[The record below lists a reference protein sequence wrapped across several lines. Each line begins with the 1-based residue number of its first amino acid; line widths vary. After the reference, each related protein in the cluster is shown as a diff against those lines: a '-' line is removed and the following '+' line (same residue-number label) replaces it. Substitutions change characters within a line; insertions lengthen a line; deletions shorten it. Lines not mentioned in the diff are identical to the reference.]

1 MKLKLLIIFMTTV
14 IVLTGI
20 CLVDDIRLYRI
31 VSPSMEPL
39 IPVGSLV
46 VVSRSEP
53 VEIGDIVAY
62 KLEVMGRS
70 YTLVH
75 RVVDVKDGYYTI
87 RADVDP
93 TSAGETLEA
102 GKILGKVVL
111 AIPFLGYI
119 AGVVA
124 ILPAIILLI
133 PLASKKDG
141 IGFPTAAFISF
152 LPLILPVQGLASS
165 IGQIP
170 FTALIASSII
180 TARIILEKRN
190 KDIAELVYL
199 VASTVSIISINVVE
213 MVGWLAT

>member
-119 AGVVA
+119 TGVVA

-199 VASTVSIISINVVE
+199 VASAVSIISINVVE
-213 MVGWLAT
+213 MVSWLAT

>member
-1 MKLKLLIIFMTTV
+1 VKLKLLIIFMMTV
-14 IVLTGI
+14 IVLTCI
-20 CLVDDIRLYRI
+20 CFIDDIRLYRI
-31 VSPSMEPL
+31 VSPSMERL

-53 VEIGDIVAY
+53 VGMGDIVAY
-62 KLEVMGRS
+62 RLDVMGRS

-75 RVVDVKDGYYTI
+75 RVIDVKDGYYTI

-93 TSAGETLEA
+93 TSGGETLET
-102 GKILGKVVL
+102 GKIIGKVIL

-119 AGVVA
+119 AGVVVV
-124 ILPAIILLI
+124 LPAIILLI

-152 LPLILPVQGLASS
+152 LPSILPIHGIASS

-170 FTALIASSII
+170 FTAITAGSII
-180 TARIILEKRN
+180 TTRVILEK
-190 KDIAELVYL
+190 KDKGIAELVYL
-199 VASTVSIISINVVE
+199 VAAAVSIISINVVE
-213 MVGWLAT
+213 MVDWLAT